1 MKPKP
6 KSLLEEGFEGAM
18 YDTYRRA
25 DEECDY
31 RPTYFLR
38 MLNDHG
44 GLETARM
51 LLAKSDVSE
60 GFIRLALLRRLDLAV
75 ESLVLN
81 PKWKSLFTDDELQIA
96 RRRLK

>member
-18 YDTYRRA
+18 YDTYRCA

-31 RPTYFLR
+31 RPTYLLR

-44 GLETARM
+44 GLETAKI

-60 GFIRLALLRRLDLAV
+60 GFVRLALLGRLDPAV

-81 PKWKSLFTDDELQIA
+81 PNWKSPFTDDELLIA
-96 RRRLK
+96 RRRLR